1 MSSYVMR
8 WCKNHGDWE
17 EDVDNPE
24 EACPE
29 CVAQGWTIPR
39 EKLLEENAKL
49 KRQLAEAR
57 RCIFYKLIQGNY
69 IHGRWVYNGKVHGNC
84 EDAIDA
90 AIDATGGNDG

>member
-39 EKLLEENAKL
+39 EKLLEENADLKL
-49 KRQLAEAR
+49 QLDNLAESVLA
-57 RCIFYKLIQGNY
+57 FNA
-69 IHGRWVYNGKVHGNC
+69 NSSFDN
-84 EDAIDA
+84 IDA
-90 AIDATGGNDG
+90 WKRCVKLAKAVRDGEQG